1 MKKVISIVLCAV
13 MICAMF
19 AACGK
24 TAAPA
29 TAAPAAP
36 AASTETKTEAAPA
49 APAEQ
54 IVIKISHQNASTHPI
69 QLGLLEFK
77 RLLEEKSGGTMTC
90 DIYDSAVLGNDTS
103 NLQQVVANSL
113 DAAMIMGAVIWQGYD
128 SRANVEELPFLF
140 SSYEEAY
147 AAYDGEFGKALAEQ
161 VLESQGGK
169 VVGYWDNGFR
179 HFTNNKHA
187 INVPADCKGVK
198 FRTADSPI
206 RLQMFECCGTSA
218 ITMAFSELY
227 SAMQQGTV
235 DGQENPLSNI
245 VASSFFEVQK
255 YLSLSGHIYN
265 TSVFFFSDK
274 FWNSLTEEQQNLII
288 ECSNEAKQ
296 FTRDLNQSSEAEN
309 LQICKDAGM
318 EVNEVDKDAFKA
330 AVAPVWDA
338 FCAENGNE
346 LVDLAQGK

>member
-1 MKKVISIVLCAV
+1 MKKIMSILLC
-13 MICAMF
+13 IAMLCTLL
-19 AACGK
+19 AACGS
-24 TAAPA
+24 APA
-29 TAAPAAP
+29 GQNGAEATAEKPL
-36 AASTETKTEAAPA
+36 
-49 APAEQ
+49 
-54 IVIKISHQNASTHPI
+54 VIKISHQNASTHPI
-69 QLGLLEFK
+69 QYGLLEFK
-77 RLLEEKSGGTMTC
+77 RLLEEKSNGKITC

-103 NLQQVVANSL
+103 NLQQVVAGSL

-128 SRANVEELPFLF
+128 GRANVEELPFLF

-147 AAYDGEFGKALAEQ
+147 AAYDGEFGKKLASE
-161 VLESQGGK
+161 VLESQGGH

-179 HFTNNKHA
+179 HFTNN
-187 INVPADCKGVK
+187 IRPVVEPADMKGIK
-198 FRTADSPI
+198 FRTAESEI

-265 TSVFFFSDK
+265 TSVFFFSDN
-274 FWNSLTEEQQNLII
+274 FWNSLTDEQKQII
-288 ECSNEAKQ
+288 TECSDEAKE
-296 FTRDLNQSSEAEN
+296 FTRRLNQDSEAEN

-318 EVNEVDKDAFKA
+318 EVNEVDKEAFI
-330 AVAPVWDA
+330 AVVQPVWET
-338 FCAENGNE
+338 FESKYGSE
-346 LVDLAQGK
+346 LIDLATGK